1 VWTSERPRLPTSDGV
16 GDAGPLGYAGC
27 LRDMLILL
35 RQGFGATRSETFS
48 TSDKIRTLDE
58 TAPTNDLIHRVS
70 DPGYNVIG
78 HLFFPEISDGRILSV
93 NADGSDRKVIVTGGG
108 IPDGIVSDVTCL
120 ETDVVGRSDKLRER
134 ILWPQK
140 INLRSQSTE

>member
-1 VWTSERPRLPTSDGV
+1 
-16 GDAGPLGYAGC
+16 
-27 LRDMLILL
+27 MLILL

-78 HLFFPEISDGRILSV
+78 HLFSPKLAMAGFLASTTMARTAKSLSPEVEFRT
-93 NADGSDRKVIVTGGG
+93 GSFLT
-108 IPDGIVSDVTCL
+108 
-120 ETDVVGRSDKLRER
+120 
-134 ILWPQK
+134 
-140 INLRSQSTE
+140 